1 MDGLIPDDKPITDL
15 SFQAMRVAR
24 VIDRLQPGN
33 EYMIRLVKDDLRS
46 IPWQVEVSRVEHIKR
61 LEPRDV

>member
-1 MDGLIPDDKPITDL
+1 MDCLIPEEKSVSDL
-15 SFQAMRVAR
+15 SAQAVRVAR